1 MIRADRYL
9 RSSSSDAYDLRTAE
23 VALALEG
30 RGGSE
35 SENEPPPKVTADVGV
50 GVRDLLMLLF
60 GACEEDVRV
69 PDRED
74 LEFVGEFEERLE
86 EDASSNAG
94 NGEKEDGIVSCGG
107 CARPC
112 GRSAG
117 EGDALHE
124 KIRNKI
130 KTQGGSGKGGM
141 TDGFGLV
148 EGLGVDEKAEG
159 GVGDLRGVGA
169 AGDFLRKLKRGIL
182 RLALDEVSGV
192 EEEEGMVVEEC

>member
-1 MIRADRYL
+1 MTRAERYL

-23 VALALEG
+23 VVLALEG

-86 EDASSNAG
+86 EDASSKAG
-94 NGEKEDGIVSCGG
+94 NGEKEDGMVSCGG

-117 EGDALHE
+117 EGDALDD
-124 KIRNKI
+124 K
-130 KTQGGSGKGGM
+130 
-141 TDGFGLV
+141 
-148 EGLGVDEKAEG
+148 
-159 GVGDLRGVGA
+159 
-169 AGDFLRKLKRGIL
+169 KLETK
-182 RLALDEVSGV
+182 
-192 EEEEGMVVEEC
+192 